1 MVPAEVVPSRVMVW
15 PTWTL
20 VVSGTIVATTS
31 AAGVSAPVITT
42 SSVPT
47 PPLSEVTVT
56 SSGGT
61 GRFAKVQ
68 VVAPL
73 VPRLGA
79 PPENPW
85 TERAAAG
92 SPDSAGTGR
101 VWGSV
106 LLTPLSP
113 WTPGPNCARA
123 TWVALSWG

>member
-20 VVSGTIVATTS
+20 VVSGTSVATTS

-61 GRFAKVQ
+61 GRVAKGQ
-68 VVAPL
+68 GVAPL
-73 VPRLGA
+73 GPRLGA
-79 PPENPW
+79 PPGKPW
-85 TERAAAG
+85 AGRAAAG
-92 SPDSAGTGR
+92 GPGSARDGGL
-101 VWGSV
+101 WG
-106 LLTPLSP
+106 
-113 WTPGPNCARA
+113 GA
-123 TWVALSWG
+123 